1 MILTLDA
8 SIFRWVALPDLTS
21 RGLSTDLLVLTKKG
35 YESPSFANKKSSGL
49 LLLLEPRHQVLSSSK
64 KKQKT
69 KQNILSS
76 SKKKTKNKTKHTSL
90 AQLRK
95 NMHFLPLSI
104 VASSMSTFLISVSI
118 WELIFHTAEQQSQ
131 LPCVG
136 RWNKVRERE
145 IFASAGIFGKHAHTY

>member
-64 KKQKT
+64 KK
-69 KQNILSS
+69 
-76 SKKKTKNKTKHTSL
+76 TKNKTKHTSL

-118 WELIFHTAEQQSQ
+118 
-131 LPCVG
+131 
-136 RWNKVRERE
+136 
-145 IFASAGIFGKHAHTY
+145 

>member
-64 KKQKT
+64 KNKKQNKTSSPPPKKKQKT
-69 KQNILSS
+69 KQNTHLLRNLEKIC
-76 SKKKTKNKTKHTSL
+76 TSY
-90 AQLRK
+90 R
-95 NMHFLPLSI
+95 
-104 VASSMSTFLISVSI
+104 
-118 WELIFHTAEQQSQ
+118 
-131 LPCVG
+131 
-136 RWNKVRERE
+136 
-145 IFASAGIFGKHAHTY
+145 

>member
-69 KQNILSS
+69 KQTILSS
-76 SKKKTKNKTKHTSL
+76 SKKKNKKQNKTH
-90 AQLRK
+90 
-95 NMHFLPLSI
+95 
-104 VASSMSTFLISVSI
+104 ISCA
-118 WELIFHTAEQQSQ
+118 T
-131 LPCVG
+131 
-136 RWNKVRERE
+136 
-145 IFASAGIFGKHAHTY
+145 